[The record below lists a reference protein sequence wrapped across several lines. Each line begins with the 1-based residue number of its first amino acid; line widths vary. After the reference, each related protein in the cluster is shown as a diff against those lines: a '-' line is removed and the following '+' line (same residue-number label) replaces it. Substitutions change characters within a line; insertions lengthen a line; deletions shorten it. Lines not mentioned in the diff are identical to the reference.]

1 MKRVAKA
8 AGASDEV
15 LPVSEFK
22 ARCLEIFETLRRQGR
37 DLIVTKHGQ
46 PIARVVPV
54 RDRESLRG
62 MLAGQLE
69 IPDDIVEIDFGDEWE
84 AAK

>member
-1 MKRVAKA
+1 MKRAAKA
-8 AGASDEV
+8 ASTSDEV

-37 DLIVTKHGQ
+37 DLVVTKHGE
-46 PIARVVPV
+46 PIARVIPV
-54 RDRESLRG
+54 RDREPLRG

-69 IPDDIVEIDFGDEWE
+69 IPEDIVEIDFSDDWE
-84 AAK
+84 AKE

>member
-1 MKRVAKA
+1 MKRLAKA
-8 AGASDEV
+8 ASGSNETM
-15 LPVSEFK
+15 PVSEFK

-37 DLIVTKHGQ
+37 DLVVTKHGE

-54 RDRESLRG
+54 RERESLRG

-69 IPDDIVEIDFGDEWE
+69 IPADIVEVDFSDEWE
-84 AAK
+84 AGK

>member
-1 MKRVAKA
+1 MKRRAKA

-37 DLIVTKHGQ
+37 DLVVTKYGE

-54 RDRESLRG
+54 RGREPLRG

-69 IPDDIVEIDFGDEWE
+69 IPEEIVEVDFGDDWK
-84 AAK
+84 ATQ